1 MCASE
6 DFAEQRKGGPKYS
19 GLFFFFI
26 CLFYFISCAHL
37 AKSKAF

>member
-6 DFAEQRKGGPKYS
+6 DLAEQRKGGPKYS
-19 GLFFFFI
+19 GLFYFFF
-26 CLFYFISCAHL
+26 LFYFFSCANL